1 MVGNWCH
8 IPTLC
13 YGGNMTG
20 GNMLGNHDD
29 DDDVFDDNDDSDYG
43 LPSIFPPVIFPLGG
57 NLS

>member
-13 YGGNMTG
+13 HYDRFPPGGNMTG

-29 DDDVFDDNDDSDYG
+29 DDGCVKW
-43 LPSIFPPVIFPLGG
+43 LKVPHV
-57 NLS
+57 